1 MTFDDILAG
10 LRPHIRRMVRESLQE
25 ILSGADDD
33 DLVPPKVAAQ
43 KLGYG
48 DADSL
53 YKDITEGLLRPG
65 IEVFDT
71 RKPGAQ
77 KPRWRVDVKA
87 CRDRFAE
94 DPELRL

>member
-1 MTFDDILAG
+1 MTFEDILAG

-25 ILSGADDD
+25 ILLSTDDG
-33 DLVPPKVAAQ
+33 DLVTPKIAAK
-43 KLGYG
+43 KLGYS
-48 DADSL
+48 DPDSL

-65 IEVFDT
+65 LEVFDR

-77 KPRWRVDVKA
+77 TPRWVVDVKA

-94 DPELRL
+94 DPELRV